1 MLRNLVYGS
10 GTNHIRGILIK
21 TLVKVYVFNFIHFF
35 FLVYV
40 EVNNL
45 EVDNFYQQTLKFN
58 ELLFMAFLFFS
69 FFPGKLHGKVV
80 VNFIQFFGL
89 LVYVE
94 SHFLGFLVFF
104 GLKCIEHPLRLS
116 SLPNLYFILWCLKL
130 WIRYFEIWVGLDIGP
145 SVQKNARQGQ
155 SHVLARL
162 GCSPI

>member
-1 MLRNLVYGS
+1 MSFLTMMKWSLNLKFKTIKLLLCNLVYGS

-21 TLVKVYVFNFIHFF
+21 TLVKVYVSTLSTF

-40 EVNNL
+40 KVNNL

-104 GLKCIEHPLRLS
+104 GLKCIEHPLRLP
-116 SLPNLYFILWCLKL
+116 SLPNLDFI
-130 WIRYFEIWVGLDIGP
+130 P
-145 SVQKNARQGQ
+145 
-155 SHVLARL
+155 
-162 GCSPI
+162 